1 MNKYT
6 LKIEGMMCG
15 MCEAHMN
22 DTIRKVVPDAKK
34 VKSSRKKGI
43 TTFKAETIDE
53 ELIKNGV
60 AETGYKV
67 LEIIC
72 E

>member
-1 MNKYT
+1 
-6 LKIEGMMCG
+6 MCG

-22 DTIRKVVPDAKK
+22 DAVRKAVPDAKK

-43 TTFKAETIDE
+43 TTFKAESIDE
-53 ELIKNGV
+53 DALRNGID
-60 AETGYKV
+60 ATGYKL
-67 LEIIC
+67 LEIIG